1 MKASRQFMKI
11 SVMSVTMGLNI
22 VVGAMSND
30 KSVLCKKSLDEVVSN
45 IRACKGVDIVHVSKI
60 CHEISKCMDKQAA
73 LKLLCEFEE
82 KIFSVDISKMS
93 FMEQLAMSDMVW
105 NAAWGLWGAIPV
117 SSDQQRWKIRLRTL
131 AWEKQQ
137 LDRLLASSPEDNRPW
152 PEKWRNPRAPYDS
165 EKGQWDEAV
174 SRLKSRFYRSDLRMC
189 VQEAEDDRYSDEFR
203 AWCFKEIE
211 KIIGRP
217 LTDDDIMFKDDVL
230 KRRAKRKKAK
240 AAKMPS
246 FQTSPL

>member
-1 MKASRQFMKI
+1 MKMSRQFIKI
-11 SVMSVTMGLNI
+11 SVMSVAMTLG
-22 VVGAMSND
+22 VVAVAMSD
-30 KSVLCKKSLDEVVSN
+30 DRVSLCKKALDEVVGN
-45 IRACKGVDIVHVSKI
+45 IKACRGVDVVHVSKL
-60 CHEISKCMDKQAA
+60 CHEVSRCMDKNMA
-73 LKLLCEFEE
+73 LKLLREFEE
-82 KIFSVDISKMS
+82 RILAVDISKMS
-93 FMEQLAMSDMVW
+93 FMEQLSMSDMVW

-117 SSDQQRWKIRLRTL
+117 SLDKERWKIRLRAL
-131 AWEKQQ
+131 AWKKQQ
-137 LDRLLASSPEDNRPW
+137 LDRLLASPPEDNRPW

-189 VQEAEDDRYSDEFR
+189 VQAAEDDRYSEEFR

-240 AAKMPS
+240 DGKE
-246 FQTSPL
+246 

>member
-1 MKASRQFMKI
+1 MKENAKELIGSFGERLI
-11 SVMSVTMGLNI
+11 
-22 VVGAMSND
+22 
-30 KSVLCKKSLDEVVSN
+30 SLDFSN
-45 IRACKGVDIVHVSKI
+45 FKFVDRVMAVENACN
-60 CHEISKCMDKQAA
+60 
-73 LKLLCEFEE
+73 
-82 KIFSVDISKMS
+82 IFWSV
-93 FMEQLAMSDMVW
+93 
-105 NAAWGLWGAIPV
+105 WGNKECPV
-117 SSDQQRWKIRLRTL
+117 KAL

-137 LDRLLASSPEDNRPW
+137 VDRLLASPPEDNRPW

-189 VQEAEDDRYSDEFR
+189 VQAAEDDRYSEEFR

-230 KRRAKRKKAK
+230 KRRAKRKKTK
-240 AAKMPS
+240 EGKK
-246 FQTSPL
+246 